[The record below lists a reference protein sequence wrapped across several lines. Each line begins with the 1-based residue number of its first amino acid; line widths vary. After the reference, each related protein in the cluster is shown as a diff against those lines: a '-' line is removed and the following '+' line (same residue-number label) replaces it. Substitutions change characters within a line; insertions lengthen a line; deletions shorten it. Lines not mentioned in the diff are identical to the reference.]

1 MSSTSTPFFVTEL
14 VSSVSDIIAGHS
26 SLTGPLLTIH
36 IDEQVPKQVLGDSEK
51 IRRALIITIE
61 RSLIQRPNLPITI
74 SCAMVR
80 QDSDD
85 ATLSFSIMQRIG
97 ETNTAH
103 TPHFRDAAPDTEH
116 AEIPEELS
124 LKIAKR
130 VIDECGGKMFIQ
142 PAHQYPHEI
151 CFWIPVGLQT
161 GLQTTAIPCHCA
173 HAIESRHRDAKPS

>member
-1 MSSTSTPFFVTEL
+1 MPFFVTEL
-14 VSSVSDIIAGHS
+14 ISSVINIIASHS
-26 SLTGPLLTIH
+26 PITESLLTIH
-36 IDEQVPKQVLGDSEK
+36 IDEQVPKQLLGDSEK
-51 IRRALIITIE
+51 IRRALIITLE
-61 RSLIQRPNLPITI
+61 RSLIQHPNLPITI
-74 SCAMVR
+74 SCALVR
-80 QDSDD
+80 QDSDH
-85 ATLSFSIMQRIG
+85 ATLSFSIVQRIDG
-97 ETNTAH
+97 ADTAH
-103 TPHFRDAAPDTEH
+103 IPHFRDAAPDTEH
-116 AEIPEELS
+116 AEIPNELS